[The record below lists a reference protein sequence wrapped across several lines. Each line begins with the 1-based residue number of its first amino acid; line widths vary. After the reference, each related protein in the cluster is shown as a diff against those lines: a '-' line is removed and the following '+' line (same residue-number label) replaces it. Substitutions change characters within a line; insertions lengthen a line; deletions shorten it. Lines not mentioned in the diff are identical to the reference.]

1 MSTLNR
7 ITWFVNAIKIGDTE
21 EDDDEDVIHI
31 GYCHYGKGVSHISF
45 DEGAEVIGF
54 STANSSLI
62 DEDKKKCSE
71 SKNCLNL
78 SCPLNDYKLKY
89 FEKYGIK
96 TIEELKNLHELLKE
110 VSSILDLET
119 YSKKDTDWGCFTFEE
134 PPITI

>member
-7 ITWFVNAIKIGDTE
+7 ITQFVNAIKIENIE
-21 EDDDEDVIHI
+21 EDEADVIHI

-71 SKNCLNL
+71 SKNC
-78 SCPLNDYKLKY
+78 
-89 FEKYGIK
+89 
-96 TIEELKNLHELLKE
+96 
-110 VSSILDLET
+110 
-119 YSKKDTDWGCFTFEE
+119 
-134 PPITI
+134 